1 MGLTAMR
8 RIFLFVG
15 LLIQSL
21 SYAQVTNDQ
30 ASFFV
35 EKYGKANTQHPLVQQ
50 AQNVFK
56 QVSSVADK
64 NAQRLPQLVV
74 INNLAEPLA
83 FALPDGSIVIAQ
95 KAIELSYQNVEKKQG
110 DARLAFILGHELAHL
125 ANNDFWHREVMN
137 FVQNSNELQN
147 SLSTMS
153 LQDIQGREL
162 AADDKGFLY
171 AATAGFAVD
180 LLLSEKENSNF
191 LVFWEKQLPQ
201 TLANI
206 NNVAQ
211 AANVL
216 KSTHPDANTRAALLQ
231 ERLKQWWDKLSFFNF
246 GVRLAHFQRCD
257 DALYFLRD
265 FQRTFPSR
273 EVFNNLGYCYLQLAY
288 KNKGAQAYHYW
299 LPTQLDLLSRAEALT
314 AVPSAKRGMLL
325 DNTTQEYLN
334 QANQYFELATRADPF
349 YVPSWVNLAISNL
362 QREEIFAARNAIE
375 RARKLEPDNVDI
387 QGIRAVILYVEGQE
401 MDTWSNAM
409 TLLQQLS
416 QQANVTPSI
425 LYNTA
430 QLLEERGRTGSA
442 FLWQQLQ
449 QHLTETPTVL
459 QAVICQ
465 KVEES
470 ARTQNCKDI
479 LKVHAAKNN
488 PLPEFAKKLPIQAGM
503 YVKREPIVQ
512 AQLQKWQKQ
521 PFDWQ
526 SEIYGALYRSPDAQ
540 IEALELAGYLEL
552 VVLKNPNLSL
562 NQLKAMC
569 TTGLKAVPAVA
580 ATLWNCQSWTFV
592 EVDNKVKEVWLNA
605 ME

>member
-1 MGLTAMR
+1 MR
-8 RIFLFVG
+8 SIFLFVG
-15 LLIQSL
+15 LLIQSV

-30 ASFFV
+30 ASFFI
-35 EKYGKANTQHPLVQQ
+35 EKYGKANAQHPLVQQ

-64 NAQRLPQLVV
+64 NAQRLPQLVIV
-74 INNLAEPLA
+74 NNLIEPLA
-83 FALPDGSIVIAQ
+83 FALPDGSVVIAQ

-137 FVQNSNELQN
+137 FAQNSNELQN
-147 SLSTMS
+147 SLSKMS

-171 AATAGFAVD
+171 AAIAGFAVD

-211 AANVL
+211 AAIAI
-216 KSTHPDANTRAALLQ
+216 KSTHPDASTRAALLQ

-257 DALYFLRD
+257 DAVYFLRE
-265 FQRTFPSR
+265 FQRTFPAR

-288 KNKGAQAYHYW
+288 KNKGEQAYHYW
-299 LPTQLDLLSRAEALT
+299 LPTQLDLLSRAETLMA
-314 AVPSAKRGMLL
+314 APSTRRGAF
-325 DNTTQEYLN
+325 DNAASEYLN

-349 YVPSWVNLAISNL
+349 YIPAWVNLAITNL
-362 QREEIFAARNAIE
+362 HREDIFAARNAIE

-387 QGIRAVILYVEGQE
+387 QGIRAVILYIEGQE

-430 QLLEERGRTGSA
+430 QLLEERGRTGSTP
-442 FLWQQLQ
+442 LWQQLQ
-449 QHLTETPTVL
+449 QRLAETPPVL
-459 QAVICQ
+459 QTIICQ
-465 KVEES
+465 KLAES
-470 ARTQNCKDI
+470 ERTQNCQEI
-479 LKVHAAKNN
+479 LKVHTAKNT
-488 PLPEFAKKLPIQAGM
+488 PLPDFAKNLPIQAGM
-503 YVKREPIVQ
+503 YVKREPTIQ
-512 AQLQKWQKQ
+512 AQLQKWQKM

-569 TTGLKAVPAVA
+569 TTGLKAVPAVSA
-580 ATLWNCQSWTFV
+580 KLWNCQSWTFV